1 MENRKKDLLIVTSSI
16 YNLFNT
22 GVSKDG
28 YLKTGDSEGMDSYY
42 WSL

>member
-1 MENRKKDLLIVTSSI
+1 MEIMENRKKDFLIITTSI

-28 YLKTGDSEGMDSYY
+28 YLKTGDSEGMDC
-42 WSL
+42 